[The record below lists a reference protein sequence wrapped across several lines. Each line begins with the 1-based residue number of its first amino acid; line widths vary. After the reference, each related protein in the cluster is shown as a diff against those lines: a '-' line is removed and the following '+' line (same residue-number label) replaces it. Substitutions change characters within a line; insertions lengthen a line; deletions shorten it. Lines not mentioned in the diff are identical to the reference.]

1 MFYKINFLCRFNP
14 VENLFGYIKKALQDF
29 EFPLRLKSKYKPQV
43 LAFEVSKNMFE
54 VGKYTMEGF
63 YKKTLSNIL
72 NFWFRYD
79 RKKLLSKYYS

>member
-54 VGKYTMEGF
+54 VGKYTIEG
-63 YKKTLSNIL
+63 YT
-72 NFWFRYD
+72 R
-79 RKKLLSKYYS
+79 RP